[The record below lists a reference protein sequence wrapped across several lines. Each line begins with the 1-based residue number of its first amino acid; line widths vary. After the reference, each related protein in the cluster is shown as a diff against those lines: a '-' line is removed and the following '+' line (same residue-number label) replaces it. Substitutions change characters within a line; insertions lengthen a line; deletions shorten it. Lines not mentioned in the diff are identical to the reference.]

1 MMAIVGGIVCV
12 VNARRTKD
20 STITILVKDVIIT
33 NRLGKIAN
41 PAKMITSL
49 TGVDQSLPLAS
60 LLVALSITVI
70 KSPMLGTPFT
80 GALVAEV
87 PLFSL
92 GRLGCGNTLLFWPKD
107 DVVSTRTTTAGK
119 NDLISLPV
127 IYSPIIVSFF
137 W

>member
-1 MMAIVGGIVCV
+1 MLAIVGGKVCV

-87 PLFSL
+87 PLFCF
-92 GRLGCGNTLLFWPKD
+92 GRLGCGNTLVF
-107 DVVSTRTTTAGK
+107 
-119 NDLISLPV
+119 
-127 IYSPIIVSFF
+127 
-137 W
+137 